1 MHNQLQYA
9 AESDINFKEVGRAI
23 LDSAVT
29 FGLTKLEEYL
39 TKDHSSSNT
48 NKKLMYH
55 LVDNSIPY
63 DIYKRNQYDAM
74 MGNHTKKDKSI
85 FDTVVDVINTIIN

>member
-39 TKDHSSSNT
+39 TKDHSSNS
-48 NKKLMYH
+48 NKKLMYR

-63 DIYKRNQYDAM
+63 DVYKRNQYDAM
-74 MGNHTKKDKSI
+74 MGNSTKKDKSI
-85 FDTVVDVINTIIN
+85 FDTVVDVIDTIIN